1 MRSRSAPTAATQ
13 LVRRLGFTS
22 AVALVVSNMVG
33 TGIFATSGFLA
44 GDLGSPG
51 LLIGIWVIGGLLALV
66 GAICYSELAVN
77 FRRSGGEYVYLTEAW
92 GPAWGFIN
100 GWVSFFAGFSAPIA
114 ATALAL
120 SAYLAYFEPS
130 LSGDGEP
137 IWQLGS
143 LALRFGPG
151 QILACSVVAALTAL
165 NLFGVETAARAQNA
179 LTALK
184 LGILVLL
191 VGLGFA
197 VGEGSWDHFSQATE
211 RTSALNIP
219 EQFALSLVFVYWAY
233 SGWNASVYVA
243 EEIREPEKNLPR
255 SMMTGC
261 IVVLLLYVAL
271 NTLFVYANPLAAMK
285 GEVAVGTQAAVA
297 LFGGTAGGFFA
308 AAMAVSLLATIN
320 AMCIVGPRVY
330 YAMAQDG
337 AFFAVAGRIH
347 PRWRTPWVAIL
358 AQGACCCVLIVTGAF
373 QGLGYYIGFT
383 LWLFSALSV
392 VALLRFRRRPGWRTL
407 PATSFLFPALPLVYV
422 TANVLIFLYF
432 LWQRRLEALAGL
444 ATILGGMAAYAWVR
458 RSRS

>member
-1 MRSRSAPTAATQ
+1 MPSRSPAAAATQ

-44 GDLGSPG
+44 GDLGSPA
-51 LLIGIWVIGGLLALV
+51 LLIGIWAVGGMLALV
-66 GAICYSELAVN
+66 GAICYAELAVN

-92 GPAWGFIN
+92 GPAWGFVN

-130 LSGDGEP
+130 LGADSGP
-137 IWQLGS
+137 IWQLGP
-143 LALRFGPG
+143 LALRLGPG
-151 QILACSVVAALTAL
+151 QLLACVVVVALTAL
-165 NLFGVETAARAQNA
+165 NLFGVEVAAKSQNV

-184 LGILVLL
+184 LAILVLL
-191 VGLGFA
+191 LGLGVA
-197 VGEGSWDHFSQATE
+197 VGEGSWDHFSQVTE
-211 RTSALNIP
+211 RTSALSIS

-243 EEIREPEKNLPR
+243 EEIRNPEKNLPR
-255 SMMTGC
+255 SMITGC
-261 IVVLLLYVAL
+261 IIVLVLYVAL
-271 NTLFVYANPLAAMK
+271 NALFVYANPLSTIK

-308 AAMAVSLLATIN
+308 AGMAISLLATIN
-320 AMCIVGPRVY
+320 AMCVVGPRVY

-337 AFFAVAGRIH
+337 AFFAVAGRVH
-347 PRWRTPWVAIL
+347 PRWRTPWVAIM
-358 AQGACCCVLIVTGAF
+358 AQGACCCVLIITGAF
-373 QGLGYYIGFT
+373 ESLGYYIGFT

-407 PATSFLFPALPLVYV
+407 PATSFLFPALPLIYT

-432 LWQRRLEALAGL
+432 LSQRRLEALAGL
-444 ATILGGMAAYAWVR
+444 ATVLGGMAAYAWLR